1 MTKRKFPSS
10 DQPQLGQSPE
20 HNAPQNNNATSR
32 RNFLKGATALAGGLI
47 VARSSHSQTALHDFA
62 GGFSANAKPAP
73 LNVLILGGTGFI
85 GPHLV
90 RRLVERGHH
99 VTTFTRGR
107 READLPKSVTRLTG
121 DRDAKDASGQPAGN
135 YESLKGKTW
144 DAVFDDSANN
154 PVWVRESTAL
164 LKGATPLYLF
174 VSSTG
179 VFYPYRK
186 TNIDESTKV
195 RMSMT
200 EEAADSFG
208 VAKSQGEQITRD
220 AFGKGAIIIRPTYIV
235 GPGDTSDRFTY
246 WPVRLARGGDVLA
259 PGKKTDPSQFVDVRD
274 LAAFMVKT
282 VEEKRG
288 ETFNVAGPKDPLTF
302 SRFLDEACKAV
313 GPNAKLTWIDDY
325 DFLTAQKLTFAC
337 PWGMAKGDELGQM
350 SINNGRA
357 VAAGLTFRPI
367 AETVKD
373 TLAWWQTL
381 PADRKEKNRFVL
393 KPEREAE
400 ILAAWRARGK

>member
-1 MTKRKFPSS
+1 M
-10 DQPQLGQSPE
+10 
-20 HNAPQNNNATSR
+20 
-32 RNFLKGATALAGGLI
+32 LAGGIVLGGSTRHENALQVVTSNYLI
-47 VARSSHSQTALHDFA
+47 DAP
-62 GGFSANAKPAP
+62 PAP
-73 LNVLILGGTGFI
+73 LNILVLGGTGFI

-107 READLPKSVTRLTG
+107 READLPESVTRLIG
-121 DRDAKDASGQPAGN
+121 DRDAKDANGQPAGN
-135 YESLKGKTW
+135 YDSLKGKKW

-154 PVWVRESTAL
+154 PTWVRESTAL
-164 LKGATPLYLF
+164 LKDATPLYLF

-179 VFYPYRK
+179 VFYPYRT
-186 TNIDESTKV
+186 TNIDENTKV

-208 VAKSQGEQITRD
+208 VAKSQAEQITRE
-220 AFGKGAIIIRPTYIV
+220 AFGRGAIIIRPTYIV

-274 LAAFMVKT
+274 LVAFMVKV

-288 ETFNVAGPKDPLTF
+288 ETFNVAGPKERLTF
-302 SRFLDEACKAV
+302 AHFLDEARKAV
-313 GPNAKLTWIDDY
+313 GPDARLTWIEDY
-325 DFLTAQKLTFAC
+325 EFLTAQKLTFAC
-337 PWGMAKGDELGQM
+337 PWGMALGDDLGQM
-350 SINNGRA
+350 SINNNRA

-367 AETVKD
+367 GETVKD
-373 TLAWWQTL
+373 TLVWWQTL
-381 PADRKEKNRFVL
+381 PVDRREKNRFVL

>member
-1 MTKRKFPSS
+1 MTSNS
-10 DQPQLGQSPE
+10 EL
-20 HNAPQNNNATSR
+20 SR
-32 RNFLKGATALAGGLI
+32 RDFLKGASALAGSAVLARNGVFTSESALI
-47 VARSSHSQTALHDFA
+47 SRVNSSA
-62 GGFSANAKPAP
+62 AP
-73 LNVLILGGTGFI
+73 LNILVLGGTGFI

-107 READLPKSVTRLTG
+107 READLPASVERLIG
-121 DRDAKDASGQPAGN
+121 DRDAKDAAGQLAGN
-135 YESLKGKTW
+135 YESLKGKKW

-154 PVWVRESTAL
+154 PAWVRESTAL

-179 VFYPYRK
+179 VFYPYRT
-186 TNIDESTKV
+186 TNINESAKV
-195 RMSMT
+195 RMSMS
-200 EEAADSFG
+200 EEGADSFG
-208 VAKSQGEQITRD
+208 VNKSQAEQTTRD
-220 AFGKGAIIIRPTYIV
+220 VFGKGAIIIRPTYIV

-259 PGKKTDPSQFVDVRD
+259 PGKSTDPSQFVDVRD
-274 LAAFMVKT
+274 LAMFMVKV

-288 ETFNVAGPKDPLTF
+288 ETFNVAGPRERLTF
-302 SRFLDEACKAV
+302 AKFIDEARKAV
-313 GPNAKLTWIDDY
+313 GPNAKITWIDDY
-325 DFLTAQKLTFAC
+325 EFLKAQKLDFAC
-337 PWGMAKGDELGQM
+337 PWGLPQGDDLGQM
-350 SINNGRA
+350 SIDNSRA

-373 TLAWWQTL
+373 TLAWWKTL
-381 PADRKEKNRFVL
+381 PPDRQEKNRFVL

-400 ILAAWRARGK
+400 ILGLWRARGK

>member
-1 MTKRKFPSS
+1 MTKRVTTPSTS
-10 DQPQLGQSPE
+10 TLSE
-20 HNAPQNNNATSR
+20 HANGTAHREFSR
-32 RNFLKGATALAGGLI
+32 RDFLKGATALAGGVSFTGVL
-47 VARSSHSQTALHDFA
+47 RQNDALVGVTSRRASD
-62 GGFSANAKPAP
+62 SRPAP
-73 LNVLILGGTGFI
+73 LNILILGGTGFI

-107 READLPKSVTRLTG
+107 READLPDAVTRLIG
-121 DRDAKDASGQPAGN
+121 DRDAKDASGQLAGN
-135 YESLKGKTW
+135 YESLTGKKW

-154 PVWVRESTAL
+154 PAWVRESTAI
-164 LKGATPLYLF
+164 LKTATPLYVF

-179 VFYPYRK
+179 VFYPYRT
-186 TNIDESTKV
+186 TNIDETMKV
-195 RMSMT
+195 RMAMS
-200 EEAADSFG
+200 EESADSFG
-208 VAKSQGEQITRD
+208 VAKSQAEQMTRD
-220 AFGKGAIIIRPTYIV
+220 VFGKGAIIIRPTYIV

-274 LAAFMVKT
+274 LANFMVKV
-282 VEEKRG
+282 VEDKRG
-288 ETFNVAGPKDPLTF
+288 DTFNVAGPQAQLTF
-302 SRFLDEACKAV
+302 SHFLDEACKAV
-313 GPNAKLTWIDDY
+313 GPTARLTWVDDY
-325 DFLTAQKLTFAC
+325 DFLIAQRLDFAC
-337 PWGMAKGDELGQM
+337 PWGLPKGNDLGQM
-350 SINNGRA
+350 SINNAHA

-367 AETVKD
+367 GETVKD

-400 ILAAWRARGK
+400 ILAAWRTRGK